1 MTKEIDALSRA
12 ADTEDGGHRNVV
24 RYYGK
29 DEDQFF
35 VYIYMELCD
44 FARLASGALFP
55 CDLSVRV
62 AVQSEDGALLE
73 DIEVVLE
80 DRAWNPG
87 PLGSA
92 ITDAEGEGEID
103 ASGVTDLPGC
113 WGTMLDYVLV
123 ATDPRGEYATGEKDV
138 NSSLY
143 NAISD
148 GSLEADVRAFPLVL
162 EAVEAR

>member
-1 MTKEIDALSRA
+1 M
-12 ADTEDGGHRNVV
+12 
-24 RYYGK
+24 
-29 DEDQFF
+29 
-35 VYIYMELCD
+35 
-44 FARLASGALFP
+44 RLAILLLACSGGEVDTGDAPLGACGTP
-55 CDLSVRV
+55 SQHDLSVRV

-73 DIEVVLE
+73 DIEVVLD

-92 ITDAEGEGEID
+92 ITDVEGEGELD

-123 ATDPRGEYATGEKDV
+123 ATDPRGEWATGEKDV

-148 GSLEADVRAFPLVL
+148 GSMVADVRAFPLVL
-162 EAVEAR
+162 DAMGAE